1 MKPVKK
7 RGHFAIKFTAAL
19 MRIVALLIVIGGV
32 VGGLAFTQF
41 QTQTA
46 SGTLQGLPGAA
57 AAIGYLIAVVFTF
70 IYAII
75 LWGFADAL
83 VLIAD
88 TNDAQR
94 VAEQQIAT
102 LMLERRTEP
111 AVSYV
116 APVVP
121 SDTTERLP
129 PPDR

>member
-32 VGGLAFTQF
+32 LGGLAFTQF
-41 QTQTA
+41 QNATV
-46 SGTLQGLPGAA
+46 SGLPGAA
-57 AAIGYLIAVVFTF
+57 AAVGYLIAVVFTF

-94 VAEQQIAT
+94 VSEQQIAT

-116 APVVP
+116 APVAP
-121 SDTTERLP
+121 SDATERLP